1 MLLFERPFSYVEA
14 AMGANTQFRILIGW
28 QVDNTI
34 ELKAS
39 AALPFLT
46 ALTYEMHN

>member
-1 MLLFERPFSYVEA
+1 MLLFERSFSYVEA